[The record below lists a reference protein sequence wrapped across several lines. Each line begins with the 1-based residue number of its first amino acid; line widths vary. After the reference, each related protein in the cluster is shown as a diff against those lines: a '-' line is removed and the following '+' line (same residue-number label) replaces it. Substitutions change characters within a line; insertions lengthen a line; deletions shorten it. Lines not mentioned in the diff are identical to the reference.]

1 MSLYLIIAKSC
12 MYCGCTYICTYTYGT
27 YVHISRYHGKRGK
40 SLWVIRYIPQF
51 ELAVRHLWINHY
63 CSLSLMSNHCSC
75 PSFFTYLAAVDG
87 IYISLYH
94 KCGITSAYTY
104 VCMYMYVYIHAG
116 IGASHG
122 YTYIRTYLN
131 STLWTASSTCTCMY

>member
-1 MSLYLIIAKSC
+1 MDVH
-12 MYCGCTYICTYTYGT
+12 T
-27 YVHISRYHGKRGK
+27 YVHIHMVHMYIYPVTMVNVGNHCGLS
-40 SLWVIRYIPQF
+40 VIYPQF